1 LLFGLGALLLGACG
15 SSGGEDGTGGS
26 GPGGATGGMHG
37 PVDGGAAGASGGA
50 TGTGGAAGGGQ
61 GGGTG
66 GGAGGGGKGGATG
79 GSIGSGGKGGGTG
92 GAGGS
97 AGGKGG
103 GTGGLGGTSGG
114 GGAFVSAAHPSLPV
128 VRNLGGPVNTAPKVQ
143 LIAYAAD
150 SGLKDI
156 EAFLQ
161 ELTKTTYW
169 SETTSEYGV
178 GTLTILPTIR
188 LTSTPPATITDDD
201 LQTNLL
207 INTSG
212 PGAPWGVAD
221 ANTIFLFA
229 FPPGTIESSD
239 PTSKCCEAFD
249 GYHSGMSTGTSL
261 VAYAVGCSCPG
272 IDGPNVTDLQ
282 QRTVAISHELVEATT
297 DPFPGPATAFGQ
309 EDDNDIVWTAVSGG
323 ETADMCEFNDDANLV
338 SPGSKYMIQRTW
350 SNAAAALMQN
360 PCVPHSASTIPYFN
374 SYPALT
380 AIPYS
385 GGTTMGVNIPLGQ
398 SKTID
403 VKLSSAAPTPGPWNV
418 VVDDYD
424 QILVGTSSPYLGL
437 SLDKASGR
445 NGDTL
450 HLTITPHTADPTLGG
465 EAFFIFSQYGTAG
478 TPDFQSN
485 VTMGLVTN

>member
-1 LLFGLGALLLGACG
+1 
-15 SSGGEDGTGGS
+15 
-26 GPGGATGGMHG
+26 
-37 PVDGGAAGASGGA
+37 
-50 TGTGGAAGGGQ
+50 
-61 GGGTG
+61 
-66 GGAGGGGKGGATG
+66 
-79 GSIGSGGKGGGTG
+79 
-92 GAGGS
+92 
-97 AGGKGG
+97 
-103 GTGGLGGTSGG
+103 
-114 GGAFVSAAHPSLPV
+114 
-128 VRNLGGPVNTAPKVQ
+128 VNTAPKVQ

>member
-1 LLFGLGALLLGACG
+1 LLGFGALLLGACG
-15 SSGGEDGTGGS
+15 SSGGDGS
-26 GPGGATGGMHG
+26 GTGGATGGMQG
-37 PVDGGAAGASGGA
+37 QLDGGAAGASGGA
-50 TGTGGAAGGGQ
+50 TGTGGTAGGG
-61 GGGTG
+61 GRGTGGTG
-66 GGAGGGGKGGATG
+66 DTGGGGKGGSTG
-79 GSIGSGGKGGGTG
+79 GS
-92 GAGGS
+92 AGS

-103 GTGGLGGTSGG
+103 GTGGTAGG
-114 GGAFVSAAHPSLPV
+114 GGAFVSAAHPPLPV

-143 LIAYAAD
+143 LIGYAAD

-178 GTLTILPTIR
+178 GALTILPTIR
-188 LTSTPPATITDDD
+188 ISSTPPATITDDD
-201 LQTNLL
+201 LQTNLF

-212 PGAPWGVAD
+212 PSPAWGVAD
-221 ANTIFLFA
+221 SNTIFLFV
-229 FPPGTIESSD
+229 FPPSTIESSD
-239 PTSKCCEAFD
+239 PNSACCSAYD

-261 VAYAVGCSCPG
+261 IPYAVGCSCPNY
-272 IDGPNVTDLQ
+272 DGPNVTDIQ

-297 DPFPGPATAFGQ
+297 DPFPGPATAYGQ

-323 ETADMCEFNDDANLV
+323 ETADMCEFNEDSNIV
-338 SPGSKYMIQRTW
+338 PSGSKYMVQRTW

-380 AIPYS
+380 QIPYG

-398 SKTID
+398 SKTIE
-403 VKLSSAAPTPGPWNV
+403 VKLSSTAATPGPWNV
-418 VVDDYD
+418 TVADYD
-424 QILVGTSSPYLGL
+424 KILAGASSPYLGL
-437 SLDKASGR
+437 SLDKSSGR

-465 EAFFIFSQYGTAG
+465 EAFFIFSTYGTAG
-478 TPDFQSN
+478 TPDFETN
-485 VTMGLVTN
+485 VAMGLVTN